1 MEMHCTTQQK
11 ASLSDVIMEFNN
23 EATVYNLEINNILF
37 GDAKGQSQ
45 LQISPDRTFLKVF
58 TENEYICVAK
68 MEIQDIKEIHFTKNN
83 KNYTLESYL

>member
-1 MEMHCTTQQK
+1 MHCTTQQK

-37 GDAKGQSQ
+37 GDAKSQSQ